1 MIIDSMVDLVQ
12 GKSPSRGIKMVS
24 WTYWGLHKLI
34 FIWNYFC
41 LKGWGWVRVWP
52 SNGRFLFSSLL
63 STQRSKSPD
72 WGSRRQPF
80 KISLFVRSTVKILS
94 KSQWNTVEIR
104 WKYGGNKYFGQQCQ
118 WLGWGLLIKSILAV
132 NHFKPSS
139 SLTAASHSLKSWNS
153 KRKSYLF
160 KTNFKLAEQKYG
172 F

>member
-12 GKSPSRGIKMVS
+12 GRSPSRGIKNGLLNF
-24 WTYWGLHKLI
+24 YWGLHKLI

-80 KISLFVRSTVKILS
+80 KISLFVGSAVKILW
-94 KSQWNTVEIR
+94 KSGEIP

>member
-1 MIIDSMVDLVQ
+1 MIIDFMVDLVQ

-80 KISLFVRSTVKILS
+80 KISLFVGSAVKILW
-94 KSQWNTVEIR
+94 KSRWNTVEIR
-104 WKYGGNKYFGQQCQ
+104 WKSSGNKYFGQRCQ
-118 WLGWGLLIKSILAV
+118 WQGWRLLIKSILAV
-132 NHFKPSS
+132 NHFKASS
-139 SLTAASHSLKSWNS
+139 TLTTASQSLILKI
-153 KRKSYLF
+153 
-160 KTNFKLAEQKYG
+160 
-172 F
+172 

>member
-1 MIIDSMVDLVQ
+1 MIIDFMVDLVQ

-80 KISLFVRSTVKILS
+80 KISLFVGSAVKILW
-94 KSQWNTVEIR
+94 KSGEIP